1 MKSKKKNVIAIILGG
16 GQGSRLY
23 PLTETRSKPAVP
35 IGGKYRLVDI
45 PISNC
50 MNSDIYRIF
59 VLTQF
64 NSASLNAHIK
74 NTYHFSIFS
83 HAFVDILAAEQTPDN
98 PTWFQGTADA
108 VRQCM
113 PHFLNHDFDYALILS
128 GDQLYQMDLNEMI
141 EEHIKNQADISI
153 ATLPVNDKDAPE
165 FGILKT
171 NSESCIESFIEK
183 PAKELLNDWKSDV
196 SDQMRS
202 EGKHYLASMGIYIF
216 NKKLLVDIM
225 TNPNTKDFGKEIIP
239 QAVVGGKKVF
249 SFQYEGYWTDIGN
262 IDSFFEA
269 NIGLTDDIP
278 HFNLFDNDNKIYTR
292 PRLLPPTKFK
302 KTNIDRSLISDGCII
317 NAKEIV
323 RSIIG
328 NRSRIGDDTTIQN
341 CYVMGNDFYQN
352 INDMSNDIN
361 NGKQLI
367 GIGERCFI
375 NNAIVDKNCRIG
387 DDVHINGGKHLEDS
401 SNELYAVK
409 EGIVVIKK
417 GVTIPHNYIIK

>member
-1 MKSKKKNVIAIILGG
+1 
-16 GQGSRLY
+16 
-23 PLTETRSKPAVP
+23 
-35 IGGKYRLVDI
+35 
-45 PISNC
+45 
-50 MNSDIYRIF
+50 
-59 VLTQF
+59 
-64 NSASLNAHIK
+64 
-74 NTYHFSIFS
+74 
-83 HAFVDILAAEQTPDN
+83 
-98 PTWFQGTADA
+98 
-108 VRQCM
+108 
-113 PHFLNHDFDYALILS
+113 
-128 GDQLYQMDLNEMI
+128 
-141 EEHIKNQADISI
+141 
-153 ATLPVNDKDAPE
+153 LPVNDKDAPE

-183 PAKELLNDWKSDV
+183 PVKELLNDWKSDV

-323 RSIIG
+323 RSVIG